1 MSLVIFSA
9 LIYIYIVG
17 KYTLEIKVNLNLN
30 LVNTDS
36 EGLMPKKME
45 EIAFQSSDKIYGK
58 DDMGPY
64 ECLRWGIFTF
74 YSLGSSL
81 EAMSPLFNDRTRNQP
96 SMKLKVES
104 AL

>member
-1 MSLVIFSA
+1 M
-9 LIYIYIVG
+9 
-17 KYTLEIKVNLNLN
+17 
-30 LVNTDS
+30 NTDS

-64 ECLRWGIFTF
+64 ECLRWGIFIF
-74 YSLGSSL
+74 YSLDSSL
-81 EAMSPLFNDRTRNQP
+81 EAMSPLFNERGSGNQP

-104 AL
+104 ALEIIFDTKQQQS